1 MVLAPVRNVYFASFE
16 DRKQSN
22 RLMNQ
27 TPLYDHHKLTQ
38 SIDAEIKYQVPWYF
52 EISLLLPWLMP
63 RLVKLPH
70 KINTRGIN
78 SASMHIAK
86 ILFKP
91 SKVAGWSSHTSD
103 RQWNMRSG
111 CSRASRPSIS
121 F

>member
-70 KINTRGIN
+70 IIITLGMKLVSIQ
-78 SASMHIAK
+78 
-86 ILFKP
+86 L
-91 SKVAGWSSHTSD
+91 SK
-103 RQWNMRSG
+103 
-111 CSRASRPSIS
+111 S